1 MLILVIWHIICSF
14 NIKYLIINLK
24 KNIQFN
30 NIWIFIILIGNSV
43 SILSQN
49 MPNVGNENWLGGNL
63 SLKVN
68 KHWELNLENQFR
80 YSIDDMRFDR
90 NFTEFQITKKV
101 NDYFN
106 WGISYRYIV
115 KNHDFENIFQN
126 YNRYNYFITQNWD
139 FGSNNRFNLK
149 YRFQYQRRRENFL
162 NTNKFIGELRK
173 FWRFKTTLS
182 YNIKKW
188 KFDPKLG
195 IEFFVRGNNHPTDQ
209 FNKYRISIGTKKK
222 VNKRQNISFKY
233 MFEKQ
238 YKSWNPEVFHV
249 LAIKYNY
256 QLKHQTKNHL
266 IE

>member
-1 MLILVIWHIICSF
+1 
-14 NIKYLIINLK
+14 
-24 KNIQFN
+24 
-30 NIWIFIILIGNSV
+30 
-43 SILSQN
+43 

-68 KHWELNLENQFR
+68 KHWEFNLENQFR
-80 YSIDDMRFDR
+80 YSIDDVRFDR
-90 NFTEFQITKKV
+90 NFTEFQIIKKV
-101 NDYFN
+101 NDSFS

-115 KNHDFENIFQN
+115 KNHDFENIVQY
-126 YNRYNYFITQNWD
+126 YNRYNYFISQNWD

-162 NTNKFIGELRK
+162 NTNKFIGKLRK

-182 YNIKKW
+182 YNIKDW

-222 VNKRQNISFKY
+222 VNKKQKISLKY
-233 MFEKQ
+233 IFEKQ
-238 YKSWNPEVFHV
+238 YKSWNPEVFHI

-266 IE
+266 NE